1 MHFMK
6 SIWSNLEM
14 IHWICALNSWF
25 LLPSAFVFVYALS
38 WNDSIKGCKNHRSGD
53 SRNSFHPITGSNYF
67 ACNPRPWWRT
77 RYVQP
82 LNIILKLKMSYYHRK
97 SWKFDSWLETFVSLV
112 ISKTQYSHFHTHS
125 ISIVEKYKQVIRNYK
140 WKKMSF

>member
-1 MHFMK
+1 MLHF
-6 SIWSNLEM
+6 SSV
-14 IHWICALNSWF
+14 F
-25 LLPSAFVFVYALS
+25 LYILS
-38 WNDSIKGCKNHRSGD
+38 WNDSIKWGKNLFCCD
-53 SRNSFHPITGSNYF
+53 SWNYFHWITGYNSF
-67 ACNPRPWWRT
+67 ACNPWTWWRT

-112 ISKTQYSHFHTHS
+112 ISKTQYSHFRTHS

-140 WKKMSF
+140 WKVTVKVNVVTCEYIDFYLTT